1 MKKFVVM
8 MIATFILAI
17 SLNLCS
23 ASIKD
28 YYDNDPDYILMW
40 AHQGSYS
47 YLYLPSIDVQEYN
60 PPHYQIAY
68 DYISV
73 NIKNEKEVWSRGIKR
88 FNWSTK
94 ESFHL
99 ENGRWVVDN
108 VSGDLAPA
116 IRNRHAA
123 DTIFRAAYNMDF
135 YGY

>member
-47 YLYLPSIDVQEYN
+47 YLYVPSIDVQEYN
-60 PPHYQIAY
+60 PPHYQIGY
-68 DYISV
+68 DCVNFSENSV
-73 NIKNEKEVWSRGIKR
+73 REIWRHSVKR
-88 FNWSTK
+88 FNWYTK

-99 ENGRWVVDN
+99 ENGHWVVDN
-108 VSGDLAPA
+108 VNSPPGPA

-123 DTIFRAAYNMDF
+123 NVVFRATYNMDF
-135 YGY
+135 YDY